1 MIGFFRSIPVNKAS
15 NFRNEQNTNVFN
27 GVVAQ
32 RYPFSHFT
40 NRDESCLRYCIVAPH
55 STRISRAKTIS
66 TVQVSNLLKSGWFI
80 HSSDL
85 NLTLMYYSIDEPYF
99 RLCIVFLESC
109 KHIHIWTWH
118 YKCMSVTITTIKS
131 SSRICHA
138 ILVLCFSCLC
148 SFLCYYSV
156 GDFFHTQ
163 YSTMETLVDS
173 STYTVCCRFAAVDY
187 TRSLF
192 SHPFLDI
199 FTWMMNKKTKDNISC
214 QQTLNLAHIW
224 EYPRNNLNWIRMWKF
239 NVSKLNKIEL
249 CECVRAYANRVCW
262 VCLSYCLCYL
272 AHCDIF
278 KWEFPSENRNKHLNI
293 ERERE
298 KYAREY
304 FGWLE
309 ARTFYT
315 RFKIIRVLRWS
326 SWEVLRFRLSSQ
338 LFLCISFSASLSV
351 VQNDCIQEA
360 NLI

>member
-109 KHIHIWTWH
+109 KHIHIWTWQ

-224 EYPRNNLNWIRMWKF
+224 EYPLEIIWIGLECGNTTWVNQIKS
-239 NVSKLNKIEL
+239 NCVSV
-249 CECVRAYANRVCW
+249 CVRMPIGFVESVCHI
-262 VCLSYCLCYL
+262 VCVIWPIVTFLNGN
-272 AHCDIF
+272 
-278 KWEFPSENRNKHLNI
+278 FPPKIRINI
-293 ERERE
+293 
-298 KYAREY
+298 
-304 FGWLE
+304 
-309 ARTFYT
+309 
-315 RFKIIRVLRWS
+315 
-326 SWEVLRFRLSSQ
+326 
-338 LFLCISFSASLSV
+338 
-351 VQNDCIQEA
+351 
-360 NLI
+360 